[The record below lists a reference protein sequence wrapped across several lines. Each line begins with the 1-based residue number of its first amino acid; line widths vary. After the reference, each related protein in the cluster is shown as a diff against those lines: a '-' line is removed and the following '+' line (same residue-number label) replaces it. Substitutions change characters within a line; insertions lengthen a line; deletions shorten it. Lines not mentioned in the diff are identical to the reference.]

1 MDTLPNQLIS
11 PWRHGTEIRCEIRC
25 LDCFCLNGQPQF
37 LKLMLLF
44 PGCRNMYTLEQIDR
58 LFSLQDTGVIIV
70 LSAFDPFRRKTGK
83 FRIVQTFQFFP
94 VICIQDPGAHP
105 ARKSTVCD
113 PWDLGYHCPGKD
125 ISFIVVKNFFVPF
138 FSNSST
144 LILISPQ
151 RYGSQPAKCPKI
163 SIHA

>member
-1 MDTLPNQLIS
+1 
-11 PWRHGTEIRCEIRC
+11 
-25 LDCFCLNGQPQF
+25 
-37 LKLMLLF
+37 
-44 PGCRNMYTLEQIDR
+44 MYTLEQIDR

-125 ISFIVVKNFFVPF
+125 ISFIVVKNFFCSLLFKF
-138 FSNSST
+138 FHTDLDIPHRDMVHNLQSV
-144 LILISPQ
+144 
-151 RYGSQPAKCPKI
+151 RKI